1 MTAIRTV
8 VVEDEPVSRDRLV
21 ALLADEPGID
31 VVATCADGRSA
42 IETIASA
49 EPDLVLLDIQLPEL
63 DGLSLAR
70 TFAGDR
76 RPAVVFITAHDQ
88 YALPA
93 FEIHALDYLLK
104 PFSEARFRESLGHV
118 RRYLEQKRATALG
131 QQILDMMPGVGFA
144 GVPARPVPRR
154 PQRLAVKGN
163 GRVYFVRTDEIDY
176 CEAAG
181 NYACLHTGSQT
192 HLIRET
198 MNSLES
204 RLDPEVF
211 VRIHRSVIVNIER
224 IQELQSTLGGES
236 TVKLRDGTRL
246 TLSRGY
252 RDALQSRL
260 DRAK

>member
-21 ALLADEPGID
+21 ALLADEPEVE

-42 IETIASA
+42 VETIATA

-70 TFAGDR
+70 TLSGER

-104 PFSEARFRESLGHV
+104 PFSEERFRESLAHV
-118 RRYLEQKRATALG
+118 RRHLQQKRATALG
-131 QQILDMMPGVGFA
+131 QQIIDMMPGVGFA
-144 GVPARPVPRR
+144 GLPATPVPRR
-154 PQRLAVKGN
+154 PQRIAVKGS
-163 GRVYFVRTDEIDY
+163 GRVYFVKVDDIDY

-181 NYACLHTGSQT
+181 NYACLHTGGRT

-198 MNSLES
+198 MNSLEA
-204 RLDPEVF
+204 RLDAEVF
-211 VRIHRSVIVNIER
+211 VRIHRSVIVNVER
-224 IQELQSTLGGES
+224 IHEIQSTFGGES
-236 TVKLRDGTRL
+236 IVKLRDGTRL
-246 TLSRGY
+246 TMSRTY

-260 DRAK
+260 DRPQ

>member
-8 VVEDEPVSRDRLV
+8 VVEDEPVSRERLV
-21 ALLADEPGID
+21 ALLADEPEVE

-42 IETIASA
+42 AETIAAA

-70 TFAGDR
+70 TLAGDR

-104 PFSEARFRESLGHV
+104 PFSEERFRESIAHV
-118 RRYLEQKRATALG
+118 RRHLQQQHATTLG
-131 QQILDMMPGVGFA
+131 RQILAMMPEVGFA
-144 GVPARPVPRR
+144 GVPAKPVPRR
-154 PQRLAVKGN
+154 PQRLAVKGG
-163 GRVYFVRTDEIDY
+163 GRVYFVKADDIDY

-181 NYACLHTGSQT
+181 NYACLHAGSQT

-198 MNSLES
+198 MNSLEA

-211 VRIHRSVIVNIER
+211 VRIHRSVIVNVER
-224 IQELQSTLGGES
+224 IQEIQSTMGGES
-236 TVKLRDGTRL
+236 IVRLRDGTRL
-246 TLSRGY
+246 TMSRGY
-252 RDALQSRL
+252 RDALQSRIV
-260 DRAK
+260 RPQ

>member
-1 MTAIRTV
+1 
-8 VVEDEPVSRDRLV
+8 VS
-21 ALLADEPGID
+21 LLADEPGLE

-42 IETIASA
+42 VDTITTA

-70 TFAGDR
+70 TLSGEK
-76 RPAVVFITAHDQ
+76 RPAVVFITAHDH

-104 PFSEARFRESLGHV
+104 PFSEERFRESIAHV
-118 RRYLEQKRATALG
+118 RRHLQQKHATALG

-144 GVPARPVPRR
+144 GVPAMPVPRR

-163 GRVYFVRTDEIDY
+163 GRVYFVKAADIDY

-181 NYACLHTGSQT
+181 NYACLHTGSKT

-198 MNSLES
+198 MNSLEA

-211 VRIHRSVIVNIER
+211 VRIHRSVIVNVER
-224 IQELQSTLGGES
+224 IQELQSSFNGES
-236 TVKLRDGTRL
+236 VVKLRDGTRL
-246 TLSRGY
+246 TMSRSY

-260 DRAK
+260 DRPS

>member
-1 MTAIRTV
+1 MNKIRTV
-8 VVEDEPVSRDRLV
+8 VVEDEPVSRDRLL
-21 ALLADEPGID
+21 ALLGEEQDIE
-31 VVATCADGRSA
+31 VVGACADGREAAAA
-42 IETIASA
+42 IAA
-49 EPDLVLLDIQLPEL
+49 VAPDLVFLDIQLPEM
-63 DGLSLAR
+63 DGIALAR
-70 TFAGDR
+70 SLSADT
-76 RPAVVFITAHDQ
+76 RPAVVFVTAYDG

-104 PFSEARFRESLGHV
+104 PFSEARFRESLAHV

-163 GRVYFVRTDEIDY
+163 GRVYFVRADEIDY

-246 TLSRGY
+246 TMSRGY

-260 DRAK
+260 DRPQ

>member
-8 VVEDEPVSRDRLV
+8 VVEDEPVARERLV
-21 ALLADEPGID
+21 ALLADEPEVA

-42 IETIASA
+42 AETIAAA

-70 TFAGDR
+70 TLCGER

-104 PFSEARFRESLGHV
+104 PFSEERFRESLAHV
-118 RRYLEQKRATALG
+118 RRHLRHTRAATLG
-131 QQILDMMPGVGFA
+131 QEILELMPDVGFA
-144 GVPARPVPRR
+144 GIPARPVPRR
-154 PQRLAVKGN
+154 PQRLAVKGG
-163 GRVYFVRTDEIDY
+163 GRVYFVDADDIDY

-181 NYACLHTGSQT
+181 NYACLHTGGRT

-198 MNSLES
+198 MNSLEA
-204 RLDPEVF
+204 RLDAEVF
-211 VRIHRSVIVNIER
+211 VRIHRSTIVNVER
-224 IQELQSTLGGES
+224 IQEIQSTIGGEFI
-236 TVKLRDGTRL
+236 VKLRDGSRL

-252 RDALQSRL
+252 RDALQSRINPPQ
-260 DRAK
+260 